1 MKDNIILIGMPGCG
15 KSTIGVLLAK
25 NLAYSFLDSDLVIQE
40 RDGRRLQ
47 EIIDDLG
54 PEGFATF
61 EDSVNA
67 SLEPHKTVVATGGS
81 AVYGKNAM
89 AHLKSIGTVVYLRTS
104 FEEITRRIKDFNT
117 RGLVISEGKTL
128 EDVYK
133 ERVPLYEQYA
143 DVTVDTDGKEL
154 WDVVEEISEQL

>member
-1 MKDNIILIGMPGCG
+1 MKNNIILIGMPGCG

-25 NLAYSFLDSDLVIQE
+25 NLAFRFLDSDLVIQE

-54 PEGFATF
+54 PEKFSAY

-67 SLEPHKTVVATGGS
+67 SLDPHNTVVATGGS

-89 AHLKSIGTVVYLRTS
+89 EHFNDIGTVVYLRTS

-117 RGLVISEGKTL
+117 RGLVIPEGKTF
-128 EDVYK
+128 EDVYR
-133 ERVPLYEQYA
+133 ERVPLYERYA
-143 DVTVDTDGKEL
+143 DITVDTDEKDL
-154 WDVVEEISEQL
+154 WDVVEEITEQL

>member
-1 MKDNIILIGMPGCG
+1 MQDNIILIGMPGCG

-89 AHLKSIGTVVYLRTS
+89 AHLKNIGTVVYLRTS

-117 RGLVISEGKTL
+117 RGLVIPEGKTF

-143 DVTVDTDGKEL
+143 DVTVDTDGKDL
-154 WDVVEEISEQL
+154 WNVVEEISEQL

>member
-1 MKDNIILIGMPGCG
+1 MKDNIILIGMAGCG

-25 NLAYSFLDSDLVIQE
+25 NLAFRFLDSDLVIQE

-54 PEGFATF
+54 PEKFSAY

-67 SLEPHKTVVATGGS
+67 SLDPHNTVVATGGS

-89 AHLKSIGTVVYLRTS
+89 EHFNDIGTVVYLRTS

-117 RGLVISEGKTL
+117 RGLVIPEGKTF
-128 EDVYK
+128 EDVYR
-133 ERVPLYEQYA
+133 ERVPLYERYA
-143 DVTVDTDGKEL
+143 DITVDTDKKDL
-154 WDVVEEISEQL
+154 WDVVEEITKEL

>member
-1 MKDNIILIGMPGCG
+1 MQDNIILIGMPGCG

-89 AHLKSIGTVVYLRTS
+89 AHLKNIGTVVYLRTS

-117 RGLVISEGKTL
+117 RGLVIPEGKTF

-154 WDVVEEISEQL
+154 WNVVEEISEQL